1 MFFKYTAAHVCSF
14 AEKDAL
20 AALFLQQ
27 EELMVDSTPKD
38 GGAYNTIMHDEG
50 IGYLP
55 WRSAEFVFAQI
66 QPFFSSPVYSL
77 SILKGLLTSSGGLTE
92 STMKASQKALFQYLS
107 GMKSDISLKSEFLR
121 KLVTLF
127 E

>member
-1 MFFKYTAAHVCSF
+1 
-14 AEKDAL
+14 
-20 AALFLQQ
+20 
-27 EELMVDSTPKD
+27 
-38 GGAYNTIMHDEG
+38 MHDEG

-107 GMKSDISLKSEFLR
+107 GMKGDISLKSEFLR